1 MRRVGGL
8 VLTVTGF
15 LSCPCHLIITL
26 PLLLSLFAG
35 TALGSF
41 LSQNSGL
48 VYAGASI
55 YFVGAL
61 AVGTLLLFGRARTQ
75 QDEHAACPT
84 CMPLEAETH
93 GQKPSVHLSD
103 PRTHTQGDTI
113 HVHPRAL

>member
-35 TALGSF
+35 TVLESF
-41 LSQNSGL
+41 LKQNSSL
-48 VYAGASI
+48 VYLGASI
-55 YFVGAL
+55 YFVVAL
-61 AVGTLLLFGRARTQ
+61 AVGTMLLFGRAHAQ
-75 QDEHAACPT
+75 QGGHAARST

-93 GQKPSVHLSD
+93 GHESSVHLSD
-103 PRTHTQGDTI
+103 PRTHEPTNLPT
-113 HVHPRAL
+113 RR